1 MPLSEPAWV
10 NRVRAKT
17 EHLRVA
23 KELFYYPEVNSTN
36 VVARRLVHQD
46 TTNGTVV
53 ISGIQT
59 AGRGRLGRE
68 WKSPSGGIWLSIIL
82 YPPHEAKGDVS
93 LITIAAAVA
102 VARTIEKSLGFDAEI
117 KWPNDILVE
126 GAKVCGILCELL
138 SGPSG
143 WAIIA
148 GIGFNLNIEPED
160 LPRTERY
167 RAGSLK
173 ALMGKEISEER
184 FLIAFFRNFND
195 SYSEFLRGDPGRK
208 RLIDRWRKHAEM
220 LGQRITLQ
228 IGEEQLEGIAKDI
241 DDRGYLVVETLD
253 GEFRHIMAGDVISIG
268 FIRE

>member
-1 MPLSEPAWV
+1 MPLTEPAWV

-36 VVARRLVHQD
+36 VVARKLVHQD

-68 WKSPSGGIWLSIIL
+68 WKSPSGGLWLSIIL
-82 YPPHEAKGDVS
+82 YPPHEAKDNVS

-102 VARTIEKSLGFDAEI
+102 VARTIEKSLGIDAEI

-148 GIGFNLNIEPED
+148 GIGLNLNIEPED
-160 LPRTERY
+160 LPHPERY

-173 ALMGKEISEER
+173 AFMGKEISEER
-184 FLIAFFRNFND
+184 FLIAFFRNFNE

-208 RLIDRWRKHAEM
+208 RLLDRWRKHAEM

-228 IGEEQLEGIAKDI
+228 IGDEQLECTAKDV

-253 GEFRHIMAGDVISIG
+253 GNTRHIMAGDVVKIG
-268 FIRE
+268 LIKE